1 MNFEIHAN
9 NKSKLFKCYVQ
20 QETGF
25 RIQESPVA
33 INIDFVGPVCY
44 KQYLTNSS
52 GEKMKNAIVFITVCL
67 FACSFVFSQAISLV
81 TLGDSLT
88 EGAGDDGEGGGYP
101 ARLITMLQADFP
113 GSTLNNLGISGDTS
127 DDLVNKQ
134 LQPAVNYLNSA
145 PSGNTKM
152 ALVWIGSND
161 LFGLYE
167 WVCDNPPYNNNYPSC
182 EDDTFEYYSVN
193 LNTILTDLKAT
204 GAQVFIALLDDQSKR
219 PVMADPVLRASSY
232 SQISAEDVTRMSTQ
246 VTRYNAEITRLA
258 AVHGASTVDF
268 FNTTIFENAA
278 TLSDDGNHPNDNG
291 YNAIAQIWY
300 QALTNG
306 SVPVPES
313 NRWIHHV
320 TSFTG
325 GFTTRVIFFNKD
337 SISSNVTLQ
346 PYSKAGVPG
355 TSSSFS
361 VNGNASVE
369 MLSTSIFGNEEVSH
383 FSIIADDSILVS
395 VAYRV
400 SAGQGASAHV
410 NETTTTGKVF
420 LVFPGEQD
428 VIFDGLALVNL
439 GTTACQVSLELLNS
453 AGQALY
459 SNVLDAALDPKEK
472 LLATLDNLPMT
483 NVASV
488 RVTSTEKAGI
498 LFLRGTRPGV
508 SPGYLYQVNPIIL
521 E

>member
-1 MNFEIHAN
+1 
-9 NKSKLFKCYVQ
+9 
-20 QETGF
+20 
-25 RIQESPVA
+25 
-33 INIDFVGPVCY
+33 
-44 KQYLTNSS
+44 
-52 GEKMKNAIVFITVCL
+52 MKNAIFLWFVCL
-67 FACSFVFSQAISLV
+67 CVCSIAFSQAITLV

-88 EGAGDDGEGGGYP
+88 EGAGDDGEGEGGGFP
-101 ARLITMLQADFP
+101 ARLIIMLQAEFP

-127 DDLVNKQ
+127 DDLINKQ
-134 LQPAVNYLNSA
+134 LQPAVTHLNAA
-145 PSGNTKM
+145 PSGNSKI

-161 LFGLYE
+161 LFGLYD
-167 WVCDNPPYNNNYPSC
+167 WVCDDQYSNNC
-182 EDDTFEYYSVN
+182 EDETFGYYSTN
-193 LNTILTDLKAT
+193 LNTILTDLTAT

-219 PVMADPVLRASSY
+219 PVMADPILRADSY
-232 SQISAEDVTRMSTQ
+232 PEISAEDVQRMSTQ
-246 VTRYNAEITRLA
+246 VTRYNDEIARLA

-278 TLSDDGNHPNDNG
+278 TLSEDGNHPNGDG
-291 YNAIAQIWY
+291 YDSIALIWY

-320 TSFTG
+320 TSFSG
-325 GFTTRVIFFNKD
+325 GFATRVLFLNKG
-337 SISSNVTLQ
+337 SGSSDVTLQ

-355 TSSSFS
+355 TSSTFS
-361 VNGNASVE
+361 VTGNASVE
-369 MLSTSIFGNEEVSH
+369 MLSTNMFGNEEVSH
-383 FSIIADDSILVS
+383 FSIIASDSISVA

-410 NETTTTGKVF
+410 NETTTTGRTF

-428 VIFDGLALVNL
+428 VIFDGMALMNL
-439 GTTACQVSLELLNS
+439 GSIACEVTLELLNS
-453 AGQALY
+453 AGQSLF
-459 SNVLDAALDPKEK
+459 SNVLDGSLDPKEK

-488 RVTSTEKAGI
+488 RISSSEKAGI